1 MEAGVERVDEGVKG
15 SELARDS
22 LQEIITA
29 IVSCSVAALGAD
41 ALSPAEELSTFQ
53 LASGYEAN
61 LFASEADGIANPIQ
75 MRWSPEG
82 KLYVISSP
90 LYPQIEPG
98 QQPDDKI
105 IVLADTDGDGK
116 ADSSHVFADG
126 LFLPQG
132 LELGDGGVY
141 VGSGPDLL
149 HLRDTDGDGR
159 ADERR
164 LVLSGFGNGDTHQLI
179 NNFIWGPGGG
189 LFFCQGLHIYSRIE
203 TPWGIER
210 LDTCGVWRLS
220 PRRLR
225 LDPFFGKEVPPHNPG
240 ELHSTIGDNR
250 SWLPEMVTA
259 FTG

>member
-1 MEAGVERVDEGVKG
+1 MAHTVRRVIAFAISATITLNSVVAIGV
-15 SELARDS
+15 
-22 LQEIITA
+22 
-29 IVSCSVAALGAD
+29 D
-41 ALSPAEELSTFQ
+41 ALSPAEELATFQ
-53 LASGYEAN
+53 LAPGYEAN

-75 MRWSPEG
+75 MRWSTDG
-82 KLYVISSP
+82 KLYVISTP

-98 QQPDDKI
+98 QQPDDRI
-105 IVLADTDGDGK
+105 IVLEDADGDGK
-116 ADSSHVFADG
+116 ADHSHVFADG

-159 ADERR
+159 ADERQ

-225 LDPFFGKEVPPHNPG
+225 LDPFFWRGSAATQSLGNSIRRLGPTDSGCRKRPRHLLDDTCDDP
-240 ELHSTIGDNR
+240 
-250 SWLPEMVTA
+250 A
-259 FTG
+259 